1 MEVAVLAVQD
11 AVAAA
16 RFVARSY
23 STNFEE
29 GTLGKVDASPVT
41 VADFAVQAIICKRLL
56 DAFPNDLV
64 IGVCLGMPHTE
75 MINFCTKL
83 MNITLHAFLFPQGKN
98 KA

>member
-29 GTLGKVDASPVT
+29 GTLGKVDASPVN

-64 IGVCLGMPHTE
+64 IGALYFEYHKNNS
-75 MINFCTKL
+75 IF
-83 MNITLHAFLFPQGKN
+83 LHYFMYRN
-98 KA
+98 D

>member
-1 MEVAVLAVQD
+1 MTCNALLEQDDTKTYERAMEVAVLAVQD

-64 IGVCLGMPHTE
+64 IGVSL
-75 MINFCTKL
+75 L
-83 MNITLHAFLFPQGKN
+83 
-98 KA
+98 